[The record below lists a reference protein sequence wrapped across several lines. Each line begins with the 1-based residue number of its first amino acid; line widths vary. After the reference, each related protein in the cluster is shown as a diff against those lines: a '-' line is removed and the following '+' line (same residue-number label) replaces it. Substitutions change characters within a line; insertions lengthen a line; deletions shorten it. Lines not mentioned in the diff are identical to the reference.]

1 METGQPFLMPNKNKI
16 LNNNDL
22 SIHIFMDRF
31 YFCTQSKIEYIPLLE
46 DPQDFHKTLI
56 EYLDY
61 HSKENFNAFSLIS
74 FHNPSTFVP
83 LSFFNK
89 SFCED
94 YLCLYSKEKKDEIVN
109 YDKIEQISQI
119 NVYTC
124 PRHISNDLKKI
135 NLSLET
141 FHYNTLLLNNIL
153 SLELS
158 NELEYQLF
166 IHLQSEALDV
176 FLFQKKQFKFNN
188 RFLISNEDEFLYYL
202 FFIVEQFEMETEGLE
217 IVFLGKIQRYKTYYK
232 ALNQYHNNIKFVDG
246 DNNKIENLLT
256 HPAPYLANIFS

>member
-1 METGQPFLMPNKNKI
+1 MPNRSKTINKKT
-16 LNNNDL
+16 L
-22 SIHIFMDRF
+22 SIHSFVDGF
-31 YFCTQSKIEYIPLLE
+31 SFCTKSKI
-46 DPQDFHKTLI
+46 DFFSSSNNQKNFIDILNG
-56 EYLDY
+56 YLD
-61 HSKENFNAFSLIS
+61 KEEKDFIESIKFIS

-83 LSFFNK
+83 YSLFDNSRSK
-89 SFCED
+89 E
-94 YLCLYSKEKKDEIVN
+94 YLKLYSKEKKDEIVN

-119 NVYTC
+119 NVYTF
-124 PRHISNDLKKI
+124 PRHISNDLKKV
-135 NLSLET
+135 NLNLEI
-141 FHYNTLLLNNIL
+141 FHYNTLLLNKIL

-158 NELEYQLF
+158 NEIEYQLF

-176 FLFQKKQFKFNN
+176 FLLKKKQFKFNN

-232 ALNQYHNNIKFVDG
+232 ALKHYHNNIKFIDG
-246 DNNKIENLLT
+246 DNNKIGNLLT

>member
-1 METGQPFLMPNKNKI
+1 MPNRSKFINQKA
-16 LNNNDL
+16 L
-22 SIHIFMDRF
+22 SIHSFDDGF
-31 YFCTQSKIEYIPLLE
+31 SFCTNSKIDYFFSPNNQKNFINILN
-46 DPQDFHKTLI
+46 
-56 EYLDY
+56 EYLDKQEK
-61 HSKENFNAFSLIS
+61 SFIESIKFTS

-83 LSFFNK
+83 YSLFDNSRSK
-89 SFCED
+89 E
-94 YLCLYSKEKKDEIVN
+94 YLKLYSKEKKDEIVN

-119 NVYTC
+119 NVYAS
-124 PRHISNDLKKI
+124 PRHISNDLKKV
-135 NLSLET
+135 NLNLEI
-141 FHYNTLLLNNIL
+141 FHYNTLLLKNIL

-158 NELEYQLF
+158 NEIEYQLF

-246 DNNKIENLLT
+246 DNKIENLLT